1 MSVVQAV
8 RGGRARGKEHSARNV
23 AREVVIHISCFLV
36 GGVVSRG
43 ATLGELS
50 PFGASVV
57 AALPFTYMPAGML
70 GAALSYLFASPV
82 SSFRYIAV
90 VVSIG
95 AIRWVLN
102 EIKKLSDSRFFAP
115 AVAFIPIFATGIAL
129 TFSAKSE
136 MTEVVEC
143 VIEGLIAA
151 AGAYFMSR
159 AAQLFSSKRALSG
172 SRS

>member
-8 RGGRARGKEHSARNV
+8 RGGRARGKEHSTRDV

-70 GAALSYLFASPV
+70 GAALSYLFA
-82 SSFRYIAV
+82 
-90 VVSIG
+90 
-95 AIRWVLN
+95 
-102 EIKKLSDSRFFAP
+102 
-115 AVAFIPIFATGIAL
+115 
-129 TFSAKSE
+129 
-136 MTEVVEC
+136 
-143 VIEGLIAA
+143 
-151 AGAYFMSR
+151 
-159 AAQLFSSKRALSG
+159 
-172 SRS
+172 